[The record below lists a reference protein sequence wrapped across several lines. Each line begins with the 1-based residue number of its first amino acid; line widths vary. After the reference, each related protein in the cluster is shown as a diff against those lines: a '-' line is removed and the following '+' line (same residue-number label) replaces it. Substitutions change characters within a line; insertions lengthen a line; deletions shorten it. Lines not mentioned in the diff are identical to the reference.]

1 MKCYVVQDLLPEYVE
16 GLCREETA
24 KEIKEHLSGCEEC
37 QRIWK
42 NMSDSD
48 EKNDKME
55 LQKIQPFQRIKKEI
69 KKDKRGKWVAI
80 ALLVLVCVVVGTL
93 TAGQIFPALSC
104 PSYDTIY
111 YHHRAKQI
119 ATQLV
124 EGDIETVMKGMG
136 ARVTNERAQG
146 QVEFYH
152 DTVDQIKNL
161 QKKVFDG
168 KDVSIKVGT
177 VTYEQFLYSDEDFF
191 PQTDYR
197 TPVTITYNGKKLYL
211 TFLFYEKNYYSMV
224 VSDGKEDFNRGGMT
238 EEESQNE
245 DTVPLRRMFALLD
258 FYYCASRQD
267 NIERLLLTHRI
278 SRITKDNID
287 KMRKEDLDFH
297 TDYIVKNCNDFRT
310 IKNGVYVSEFHTEVR
325 EKVYNILQ
333 SSVKNTLEITD
344 GEYDT
349 GKKAFNATLYWT
361 LTDRNGKTAVMTQK
375 FYYGMCGYEPV
386 QGTAKVYADAGF
398 DQKVKEK
405 LKAGF

>member
-1 MKCYVVQDLLPEYVE
+1 
-16 GLCREETA
+16 
-24 KEIKEHLSGCEEC
+24 
-37 QRIWK
+37 
-42 NMSDSD
+42 
-48 EKNDKME
+48 
-55 LQKIQPFQRIKKEI
+55 
-69 KKDKRGKWVAI
+69 
-80 ALLVLVCVVVGTL
+80 
-93 TAGQIFPALSC
+93 
-104 PSYDTIY
+104 
-111 YHHRAKQI
+111 
-119 ATQLV
+119 
-124 EGDIETVMKGMG
+124 
-136 ARVTNERAQG
+136 
-146 QVEFYH
+146 
-152 DTVDQIKNL
+152 
-161 QKKVFDG
+161 
-168 KDVSIKVGT
+168 
-177 VTYEQFLYSDEDFF
+177 
-191 PQTDYR
+191 
-197 TPVTITYNGKKLYL
+197 
-211 TFLFYEKNYYSMV
+211 MV

-297 TDYIVKNCNDFRT
+297 TDYIVKNCNDLRT
-310 IKNGVYVSEFHTEVR
+310 IKNGEYVSEFHTEVR

>member
-24 KEIKEHLSGCEEC
+24 KEIKQHLEGCEEC
-37 QRIWK
+37 QGIWK
-42 NMSDSD
+42 NMSESD
-48 EKNDKME
+48 GASGKME
-55 LQKIQPFQRIKKEI
+55 MQKIQPFQKIKKEI
-69 KKDKRGKWVAI
+69 KKNKRGKWVAI
-80 ALLVLVCVVVGTL
+80 VLLVLVCAVFGTL
-93 TAGQIFPALSC
+93 TVGQIFPALSC

-136 ARVTNERAQG
+136 ARVTNERAQD

-161 QKKVFDG
+161 QRKVFDG

-177 VTYEQFLYSDEDFF
+177 VTYEQFLYSDEDFI

-211 TFLFYEKNYYSMV
+211 TFLFYEKNYYSLM
-224 VSDGKEDFNRGGMT
+224 VSDGKEDFNRWGMT

-245 DTVPLRRMFALLD
+245 NTVHLRRMFALLD

-267 NIERLLLTHRI
+267 NIERLLLSHRI
-278 SRITKDNID
+278 SRITKEDID
-287 KMRKEDLDFH
+287 KMKQDDL
-297 TDYIVKNCNDFRT
+297 
-310 IKNGVYVSEFHTEVR
+310 EFHTLYIVEKCNEFRPKNGSDVLGFYTEVQK
-325 EKVYNILQ
+325 KVYNILRSCQ
-333 SSVKNTLEITD
+333 ENTLEITD

-349 GKKAFNATLYWT
+349 EKKAFNATFYWT
-361 LTDRNGKTAVMTQK
+361 LIDRNGKTAVMTQK

>member
-24 KEIKEHLSGCEEC
+24 KEIKEHLAGCEEC
-37 QRIWK
+37 RKIWE
-42 NMSDSD
+42 NMSEND
-48 EKNDKME
+48 EEPGEME
-55 LQKIQPFQRIKKEI
+55 LQKIQPFQKIKKEI

-80 ALLVLVCVVVGTL
+80 VLLVLVCAVFGTL
-93 TAGQIFPALSC
+93 TVGQIFPALSC

-124 EGDIETVMKGMG
+124 EGDIGTVMKGMG
-136 ARVTNERAQG
+136 TRVTNERAQD

-177 VTYEQFLYSDEDFF
+177 VTYEKFPDSEEDLV
-191 PQTDYR
+191 PRTDYR

-211 TFLFYEKNYYSMV
+211 TFLFYEKNYYSLM
-224 VSDGKEDFNRGGMT
+224 VSDGKEDFNRTGIT

-245 DTVPLRRMFALLD
+245 DTVHLRRMFALLD

-267 NIERLLLTHRI
+267 NIERLLLTHWF
-278 SRITKDNID
+278 SGVS
-287 KMRKEDLDFH
+287 KENVDEMTREDFDFR
-297 TDYIVKNCNDFRT
+297 TVYIVKNCNDFKP
-310 IKNGVYVSEFHTEVR
+310 IKNGEYVSEFHTEVR
-325 EKVYNILQ
+325 EKVCNILRSCQ
-333 SSVKNTLEITD
+333 ENTLEITD

-349 GKKAFNATLYWT
+349 EKKAFNAAFYWT
-361 LTDRNGKTAVMTQK
+361 LTDRNGKKAVMTQK
-375 FYYGMCGYEPV
+375 FFYGMSGYEPV
-386 QGTAKVYADAGF
+386 QGTVKVYADDGF
-398 DQKVKEK
+398 DQKVEEK